1 MIMSKP
7 FTITFAGDTSLGDWY
22 LQKPNRA
29 AERERL
35 EQDPFSFLEQ
45 TAALF
50 KESSFSILNL
60 ETVLAENPS
69 GFLEGKQ
76 YPNWDHP
83 ERTTKVLKKLG
94 VDAVSLAN
102 NHTMDFGTDI
112 LIDTIKQLDR
122 AGIKS
127 FGAGSSKSE
136 AVKPLKIEVKSGLKK
151 NHVYVF
157 TGMKASRRYR
167 EDYGFM
173 AKKDK
178 PGINS
183 LNENRMIQKI
193 KETRAEDPDAC
204 IVICPH
210 WQGSDY
216 KWIKAANETKC
227 RKFIDAGADFVFAHG
242 THMANHIE
250 KYENGIIAY
259 SIGNFVFN
267 SPGRYAK
274 MDAPPYSLIVQ
285 LTAEHTDNGWKFQPA
300 FYPIV
305 TDNRKTGFR
314 TRFAEKG
321 EAAALLHTINQVQF
335 IGENEEVL
343 CEQNGLPAFI
353 LPPGHKNIKLTSDKV
368 EQLLP
373 HSELTK
379 NTDLSEDDT
388 FNEEVYNLEK
398 IQNKIHHYLRDYYQR
413 FAQNESVNQD
423 EEKLKKLSEVIE
435 KRFISHGFLKKF
447 ERKKIPFTNAFSFI
461 DIMAEES
468 AMRKLGYQNYSWELD
483 RKTKAFRFA
492 DEINLRR
499 PKTSSKIF
507 TFDEVKD
514 KEAPVVIK
522 PVQSTGSRGVYL
534 IFDDNVILSARS
546 NKYLSSREEMV
557 TEMHEPLEAV
567 HHGYPTGQLQKDE
580 WITEELILREKGS
593 TAPPLD
599 YKFYCF
605 YGELLFV
612 LEADRSDDTGFS
624 VWNAD
629 GSLAVTGWQDEKLRE
644 GVGFDQE
651 DADEALRAS
660 LEIPAPF
667 VRMDMLKSHDGIVFG
682 EATPRPGKYHLFNKK
697 YDQLMGKAYREAEAR
712 LQRDLLNGKE
722 FNAFKKH
729 FQIK

>member
-1 MIMSKP
+1 MNKT

-22 LQKPNRA
+22 LQKPNRIT
-29 AERERL
+29 EKERL
-35 EQDPFSFLEQ
+35 ERDPFSFVNQ
-45 TAALF
+45 TASLF
-50 KESSFSILNL
+50 KESNFSILNL
-60 ETVLAENPS
+60 ETVLAENPD
-69 GFLEGKQ
+69 GFQEGKQ

-94 VDAVSLAN
+94 IDAVSLAN
-102 NHTMDFGTDI
+102 NHTMDFGSVV
-112 LIDTIKQLDR
+112 LMNTIKQLDS

-127 FGAGSSKSE
+127 FGAGHSRSE
-136 AVKPLKIEVKSGLKK
+136 AVRPLKIEVKSGLKK
-151 NHVYVF
+151 NRVYVF
-157 TGMKASRRYR
+157 TGMRASRRYR

-173 AKKDK
+173 AKKDT

-183 LNENRMIQKI
+183 LNENRMIQQI
-193 KETRAEDPDAC
+193 KETRSEDPEAC
-204 IVICPH
+204 IVIFPH

-216 KWIKAANETKC
+216 KWVNSSNEMKC

-250 KYENGIIAY
+250 KYENGTIAY

-274 MDAPPYSLIVQ
+274 MEAPPYSLIVQ
-285 LTAEHTDNGWKFQPA
+285 LTAEYTATGWKFHPV
-300 FYPIV
+300 FFPIV
-305 TDNRKTGFR
+305 TDNKKTGFQ
-314 TRFAEKG
+314 TRAAKNE
-321 EAAALLHTINQVQF
+321 EAADLLRVLNQKQYL
-335 IGENEEVL
+335 GEEDEVIR
-343 CEQNGLPAFI
+343 EKNGFPAYV
-353 LPPGHKNIKLTSDKV
+353 LPPGHENIKLSPNKI

-379 NTDLSEDDT
+379 NTDLSDEDT
-388 FNEEVYNLEK
+388 FDEEVQNLEE
-398 IQNKIHHYLRDYYQR
+398 IQKKIHHYLTEYYQR
-413 FAQNESVNQD
+413 FAQNKTVNQD
-423 EEKLKKLSEVIE
+423 EDKLKKLSQVVE
-435 KRFISHGFLKKF
+435 KRFMSHGFLKKF
-447 ERKKIPFTNAFSFI
+447 ERKKIPLTNAFSFI

-492 DEINLRR
+492 DEIKLRR
-499 PKTSSKIF
+499 PQTSSKIF

-514 KEAPVVIK
+514 KEAPIVIK

-534 IFDDNVILSARS
+534 IFDDNVILSARN

-557 TEMHEPLEAV
+557 EEMREPLGAV
-567 HHGYPTGQLQKDE
+567 HHGDPTGQLQKNE
-580 WITEELILREKGS
+580 WITEELILREEGS

-605 YGELLFV
+605 YGKLLFV
-612 LEADRSDDTGFS
+612 LEADRSDDSGFS

-644 GVGFDQE
+644 GVGFSQE

-697 YDQLMGKAYREAEAR
+697 YDQLMGKAFREAEAR